1 MKNADYGNAEWQ
13 CSGIFMAF
21 HGIELGLNGIQWNS
35 AGDFHGISLRLKRLI
50 LWVEENATLPWTVET
65 LEILGEICSI
75 NWCGFVLSTRW

>member
-35 AGDFHGISLRLKRLI
+35 AGDFHGISLRLKR
-50 LWVEENATLPWTVET
+50 
-65 LEILGEICSI
+65 
-75 NWCGFVLSTRW
+75 